1 MHYTSGPKLDSILR
15 KLWWRQAP
23 AEWMCVGVGALDKD
37 ANGARPATHAAEE
50 ALSPNIALPMTRTSN
65 FLGQHR
71 HLQQFATITHT
82 ILNMQANKHRS
93 PRRQRFLKSHRRAGE
108 HDPTVQPM
116 VPRARPSLSTDS
128 VPTGSRQGPDALAIN
143 PAAQRQGLFRT
154 MQQGWDQHRA
164 RVPST
169 DWAATP
175 ETERDNDK
183 MDCLEEYVTAVD
195 EVVAAME
202 TDMAAMKTDTDAV
215 KTDTD
220 AVKTDV
226 AAVKTNMDAV
236 KMKLDVGLEK
246 LGGLLQLLL
255 NHRQLS
261 GPFSDQLSG
270 QLPDQLSG
278 QQLPDPFPDQFPN
291 QFPN

>member
-1 MHYTSGPKLDSILR
+1 
-15 KLWWRQAP
+15 
-23 AEWMCVGVGALDKD
+23 
-37 ANGARPATHAAEE
+37 
-50 ALSPNIALPMTRTSN
+50 
-65 FLGQHR
+65 
-71 HLQQFATITHT
+71 
-82 ILNMQANKHRS
+82 MQANKHRS

-202 TDMAAMKTDTDAV
+202 TDIAAMKTDTDAV

-226 AAVKTNMDAV
+226 AAVKTDVAAMKTNMDAV